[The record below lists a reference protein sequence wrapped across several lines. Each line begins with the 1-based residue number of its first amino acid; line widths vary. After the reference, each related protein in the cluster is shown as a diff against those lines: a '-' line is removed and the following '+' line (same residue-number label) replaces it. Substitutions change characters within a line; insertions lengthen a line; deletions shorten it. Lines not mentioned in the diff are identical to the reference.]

1 MKNWQKLEV
10 WQKRCCLT
18 DIDKTSATM
27 KNGNSKLL
35 IRNLRK
41 MKEQETEKQ
50 ALDLSNVSDWVAV
63 DDALPN
69 HGEEVLT
76 VTEDN
81 WYRITQFGSI
91 GKGKFPSQV
100 THWMRLP
107 KPPCR

>member
-1 MKNWQKLEV
+1 
-10 WQKRCCLT
+10 
-18 DIDKTSATM
+18 M

>member
-1 MKNWQKLEV
+1 MDTLN
-10 WQKRCCLT
+10 
-18 DIDKTSATM
+18 DIISGLKW
-27 KNGNSKLL
+27 GNLDPVKAHDRVL
-35 IRNLRK
+35 
-41 MKEQETEKQ
+41 
-50 ALDLSNVSDWVAV
+50 ALFGVSDWVAV

-76 VTEDN
+76 ITEDN

-107 KPPCR
+107 EPPCR